1 VKKRA
6 FVGLQLMAY
15 DVLDEGPEAVL
26 EGAQLLGADALL
38 LGVSL
43 HEGQIRFEPGRAG
56 DLLHNPKRKHHLRAI
71 DWRPGDAGY
80 PPELT
85 PSDEVSDG
93 TDGALALEQL
103 ANAAAGSSLEVVPW
117 ATLLTQP
124 VAYAAPASCVVDAR
138 GKPAVPGWL
147 CPSRPETV
155 AYVRALIRDFAH
167 RSGCRSIFIDRMR
180 FPEWGPAGPIGFF
193 SCFCDSCLARA
204 KSEGF
209 DIEAARRALLE
220 LVDALEHDPEGAAE
234 RAAATFASGA
244 ATLRSTVAHGEIADW
259 LRFRHR
265 IVEDLVREARDE
277 ASSHEVE
284 LWLDIWPPSYG
295 WLFGQDLGRLA
306 EYGSWVKPFTYHRWG
321 GGADIAGLI
330 AEVSDEDSVQ
340 ESLYRAY
347 AAFFRFPGPDRFAEF
362 RKVGLAPG
370 FITSET
376 ALAGEMLDG
385 RGHLAAGL
393 QLWGSGKEEL
403 HTALEH
409 AWAASPEGVFF
420 HCYGWASFDEM
431 RIAGEWITQHPIS
444 ARDSSPVE

>member
-1 VKKRA
+1 
-6 FVGLQLMAY
+6 VG
-15 DVLDEGPEAVL
+15 
-26 EGAQLLGADALL
+26 
-38 LGVSL
+38 
-43 HEGQIRFEPGRAG
+43 
-56 DLLHNPKRKHHLRAI
+56 
-71 DWRPGDAGY
+71 
-80 PPELT
+80 
-85 PSDEVSDG
+85 
-93 TDGALALEQL
+93 
-103 ANAAAGSSLEVVPW
+103 
-117 ATLLTQP
+117 
-124 VAYAAPASCVVDAR
+124 DAR